1 MPAVAKPNQESW
13 SKIHFHF
20 KNCISC
26 SKDSSEG
33 EGALSRV
40 LQYGS
45 HFDFFQYVTCVPLG
59 PPAVGVENY
68 ENGRGGQGGLDS
80 KPNQTIQTDNR
91 TSCSSQPMHGW
102 NSIPDRNQQVIKW
115 KEEFDDQT
123 CDALSHCFVMKAT
136 EKCYSAS
143 NASKQWT
150 FSRAMETLFA

>member
-1 MPAVAKPNQESW
+1 MPAVGKPNHESW

-45 HFDFFQYVTCVPLG
+45 HFDLFQYVTCVPLG

-68 ENGRGGQGGLDS
+68 GNGRGGQVESRSLRTNCTKDYKQVEHSSAFNFRYVILVAGKGG
-80 KPNQTIQTDNR
+80 R
-91 TSCSSQPMHGW
+91 RGGGGW
-102 NSIPDRNQQVIKW
+102 
-115 KEEFDDQT
+115 
-123 CDALSHCFVMKAT
+123 
-136 EKCYSAS
+136 
-143 NASKQWT
+143 
-150 FSRAMETLFA
+150 